1 MISTATDAT
10 TAKAV
15 GFFEG
20 RLYSLSNFS
29 AHRVEY
35 MGETFATSEHAYQT
49 LKFAD
54 PAMRAKIKNAPSA
67 FLAREF
73 GQAEQGRT
81 PNFDKVNVIK
91 DIMRAKI
98 RQHEDVRRALE
109 STGDAIILKDHPDD
123 DGFWGTGPDGKGQNV
138 MGKIWMELRGEM
150 RSAA

>member
-1 MISTATDAT
+1 MKTLA

-49 LKFAD
+49 LKFSD
-54 PAMRAKIKNAPSA
+54 PALRAKIKNAPSA

-73 GQAEQGRT
+73 GQTEHGRT
-81 PNFDKVNVIK
+81 QNFDKINVIK
-91 DIMRAKI
+91 DIMRAKLQ
-98 RQHEDVRRALE
+98 QHEDVRKALE
-109 STGDAIILKDHPDD
+109 STGDAAILKDHPDD
-123 DGFWGTGPDGKGQNV
+123 DGFWGTGADGKGKNV
-138 MGKIWMELRGEM
+138 MGTIWMELREET
-150 RSAA
+150 RAELIK